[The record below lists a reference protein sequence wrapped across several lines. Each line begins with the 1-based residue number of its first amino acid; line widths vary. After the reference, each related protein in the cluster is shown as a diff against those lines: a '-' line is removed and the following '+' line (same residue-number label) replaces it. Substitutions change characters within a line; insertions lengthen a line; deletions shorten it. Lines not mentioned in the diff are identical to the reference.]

1 MALIKHGKLADNIW
15 HDTDEFA
22 ELQALAPLGPV
33 IVDLDIW
40 RQHRDEILA
49 QIARIGGRI
58 GLRLTPGQTPDLV
71 AADLD
76 HFELIELQFAKFT
89 DGRAY
94 SQARLLRGRHGFKSE
109 LRASGD
115 ILRDQLTFMLR
126 CGFDSFLVAT
136 DHQAEA
142 ILEAVEEF
150 AHWYQPALD
159 QGATT
164 PALRR
169 RIHGA
174 AGASTADCA
183 AAWAY

>member
-1 MALIKHGKLADNIW
+1 MPLIKHGRLVEDRW
-15 HDTDEFA
+15 HETDDFA
-22 ELQALAPLGPV
+22 EVQTLAPLGPV
-33 IVDLDIW
+33 IVSLDVW
-40 RQHRDEILA
+40 RQHKDAILA
-49 QIARIGGRI
+49 FDGPI
-58 GLRLTPGQTPDLV
+58 GLRLAPGQTPDLA
-71 AADLD
+71 AADL
-76 HFELIELQFAKFT
+76 HRFEVIALEFATFT

-159 QGATT
+159 QGATI